1 MSNWQLTDLMQRP
14 SAPQREQGSTYWRD
28 LDWVL
33 LIAAACVTLY
43 GALLV
48 WSGSLANYT
57 SGGDTTSFVK
67 KHLITVLASI
77 PMGYVASRLNHRWLR
92 AYTPYLYAICL
103 AFMLAPFIPH
113 LGARIAGAR
122 AWVSLPGGFTLQ
134 PSEFMTIALILAMS
148 AVLSEKRDI
157 ESEPNNRDVRLAL
170 LLAVIPLLIDLAQND
185 TGTSLIMATVVVA
198 VIAVSGAKRSWVVG
212 LLALGIGG
220 GLLAA
225 RLHLLKTHQIA
236 RLTSFVNPGSD
247 TTGSAYNA
255 LQARIAIGGGQV
267 TGYGLFHGPQTQG
280 HFVPVNVSDF
290 VFTVSGEEMGFLGSI
305 LLLILLA
312 VIVWRALLIAFRAD
326 DLYGR
331 LVATGIT
338 AWFAFQIFE
347 NIGMTMGI
355 MPITGI
361 PLPLVSAGGTSMM
374 ATWIGIGLL
383 MNIRLH
389 AVRSA
394 P

>member
-113 LGARIAGAR
+113 LG
-122 AWVSLPGGFTLQ
+122 
-134 PSEFMTIALILAMS
+134 ALILAMS